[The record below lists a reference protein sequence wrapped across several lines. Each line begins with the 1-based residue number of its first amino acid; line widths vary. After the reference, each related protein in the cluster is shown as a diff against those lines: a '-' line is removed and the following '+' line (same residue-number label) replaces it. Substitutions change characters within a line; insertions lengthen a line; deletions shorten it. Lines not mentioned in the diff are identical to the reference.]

1 MPARPTRKSEGPNE
15 KGRSDGDST
24 QVSGKSDISSSFTG
38 PVVQWI
44 VRKSPE
50 LDIQVRFLSGLL
62 IFHVFYAYVV
72 KSVWCEYIYKGH
84 CHDLEKR
91 IVQHNSGMT
100 KSIRPYLP
108 FELVYFEEFETELES

>member
-1 MPARPTRKSEGPNE
+1 MG
-15 KGRSDGDST
+15 
-24 QVSGKSDISSSFTG
+24 
-38 PVVQWI
+38 I

-50 LDIQVRFLSGLL
+50 LDIPVPCPNDPGQAGILGGTTNIPRVLRVCSEECVVRICSQ
-62 IFHVFYAYVV
+62 
-72 KSVWCEYIYKGH
+72 GH
-84 CHDLEKR
+84 CHDLQKR